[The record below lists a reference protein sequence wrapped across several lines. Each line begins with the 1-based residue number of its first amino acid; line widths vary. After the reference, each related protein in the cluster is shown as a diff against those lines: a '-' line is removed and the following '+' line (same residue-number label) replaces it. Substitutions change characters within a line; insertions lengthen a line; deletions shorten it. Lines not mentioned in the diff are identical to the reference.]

1 MVGLAQPRIRGR
13 SRCRRR
19 PQSPSV
25 TGMSLL
31 RGLVCPRTWLA
42 FTHHVA
48 GMVLAVVSFAVVVAG
63 FAVGLALTPVGLV
76 GLPVMGIA
84 VRFSTALGAV
94 ERRRFELLLGQA
106 V

>member
-1 MVGLAQPRIRGR
+1 MVRLNQPRIRRGC
-13 SRCRRR
+13 RCRRR

-48 GMVLAVVSFAVVVAG
+48 GMVLGVVSFAIVVAG
-63 FAVGLALTPVGLV
+63 FAVGLALTPVALV

-84 VRFSTALGAV
+84 VRFSTALACV
-94 ERRRFELLLGQA
+94 ERRRFALLLGE
-106 V
+106 